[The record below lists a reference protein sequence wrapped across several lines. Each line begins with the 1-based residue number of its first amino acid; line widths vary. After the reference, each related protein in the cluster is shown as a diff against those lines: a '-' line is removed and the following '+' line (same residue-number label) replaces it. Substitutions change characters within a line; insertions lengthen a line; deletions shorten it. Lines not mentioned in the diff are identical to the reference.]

1 MENNNVEEPTLAYN
15 KVYTYADYLRWK
27 IDEKIEILKGKIFK
41 MSPAPARIHQ
51 DASREL
57 GNILYTYFKKKEC
70 KVYVAPFDVRLVSPS
85 KNSPKDEDI
94 TTVFQPDLCVIC
106 DKSKL
111 DDRGCLGAPDLIVE
125 IVSPGN
131 SKKELKNKFEIY
143 EEYKVREY
151 WIVDYVS
158 KTILLY
164 VLEKDKFIGL
174 KPFTEDEEFK
184 SVIFP
189 ELSFDVSEIFVE

>member
-1 MENNNVEEPTLAYN
+1 MKNTVEEPVLAYN

-51 DASREL
+51 DISREL
-57 GNILYTYFKKKEC
+57 GLILGNYFKGKTC
-70 KVYVAPFDVRLVSPS
+70 KMYDAPFDVRLVSPS
-85 KNSPKDEDI
+85 KNSKKDEDI
-94 TTVFQPDLCVIC
+94 TTVFQPDLCVVC
-106 DKSKL
+106 DESKL
-111 DDRGCLGAPDLIVE
+111 DKRGCLGAPDLIIE

-131 SKKELKNKFEIY
+131 SKKEMKNKFEIY
-143 EEYKVREY
+143 EEHKVREY

-158 KTILLY
+158 KTVLVY
-164 VLEKDKFIGL
+164 VLENDKFIGL
-174 KPFTEDEEFK
+174 KPFVEDEDFK

-189 ELSFDVSEIFVE
+189 KLRFNLSEVFVE

>member
-1 MENNNVEEPTLAYN
+1 MDKVEEPAVAYGN
-15 KVYTYADYLRWK
+15 KMYTYADYLQWK

-51 DASREL
+51 IVSREL
-57 GNILYTYFKKKEC
+57 GNILYNHFKGKKCEM
-70 KVYVAPFDVRLVSPS
+70 YPAPFDVRLVSPA
-85 KNSPKDEDI
+85 KNSNKDEDI
-94 TTVFQPDLCVIC
+94 TTVFQPDLCVVC
-106 DKSKL
+106 DAEKL
-111 DDRGCLGAPDLIVE
+111 DERGCLGAPDLIVE

-143 EEYKVREY
+143 EEHKVREY

-158 KTILLY
+158 KTILVY
-164 VLEKDKFIGL
+164 V
-174 KPFTEDEEFK
+174 DEEFT

-189 ELSFDVSEIFVE
+189 ELTFAVGDIFE